1 MYTYD
6 RQLVKKKLS
15 DLIIPVVNFNT
26 DLSQMTAVV
35 FYNEA
40 LTSNCNKCL
49 GSWSYPRQNMK
60 HKRISKKRI
69 KQIMRWVLIL
79 AWDKNI
85 VNKYR
90 LRRMNDVSL
99 YGITVNL
106 SEIA

>member
-1 MYTYD
+1 
-6 RQLVKKKLS
+6 
-15 DLIIPVVNFNT
+15 
-26 DLSQMTAVV
+26 
-35 FYNEA
+35 
-40 LTSNCNKCL
+40 
-49 GSWSYPRQNMK
+49 MK

-79 AWDKNI
+79 AWDKDT